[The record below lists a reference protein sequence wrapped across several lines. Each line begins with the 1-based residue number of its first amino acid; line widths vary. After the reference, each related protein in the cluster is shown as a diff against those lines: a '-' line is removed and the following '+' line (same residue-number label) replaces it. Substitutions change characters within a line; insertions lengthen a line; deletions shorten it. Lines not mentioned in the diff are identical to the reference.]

1 MPGAENSLFE
11 IGVHTMD
18 VTPRVGDLSGWMA
31 GYGWGPRGTGG
42 TWATAR
48 ALRAQCVVIWDN
60 GFPNAL
66 LRVDVAG
73 IPRSVHDEVRRRV
86 VEEEQLVGHTADFLM
101 AASHTHS
108 GPCIGADDHLN
119 AYVTYHLQPGDVAAV
134 DHFTA
139 HFVDELVETVRLAI
153 DTPPVPVTLHYAE
166 GDADIAFNRTGLG
179 QTLPRVPVVA
189 ARSTA
194 DGSLAAVLFG
204 HACHPVS
211 RGNDAVYDSDHCGY
225 AAELVESQ
233 LGGVPALYFQG
244 AAGDLNPITNPAVGS
259 GDGLVGWNGTV
270 LGIAVLETLDSGSFT
285 EITGPLRN
293 SLEWIDLP
301 VEVDPGDVAVRA
313 ELRSGYEARIA
324 AFADDNT
331 ANGAARR
338 HAELMVGQIDN
349 GTLELSVPM
358 PIQCWRLGGLT
369 ILGLGHEVCS
379 SYDIRLH
386 ARFSGSLW
394 VMAYVNETSIYLP
407 PDELLW
413 PISYEGGGGDGTH
426 LALIG
431 GCLIPYTWPCP
442 LRASPNDGT
451 TPPDGAPGSAP
462 RTVMDAC
469 LRILGS

>member
-1 MPGAENSLFE
+1 
-11 IGVHTMD
+11 
-18 VTPRVGDLSGWMA
+18 
-31 GYGWGPRGTGG
+31 
-42 TWATAR
+42 
-48 ALRAQCVVIWDN
+48 
-60 GFPNAL
+60 
-66 LRVDVAG
+66 
-73 IPRSVHDEVRRRV
+73 
-86 VEEEQLVGHTADFLM
+86 
-101 AASHTHS
+101 
-108 GPCIGADDHLN
+108 
-119 AYVTYHLQPGDVAAV
+119 
-134 DHFTA
+134 
-139 HFVDELVETVRLAI
+139 
-153 DTPPVPVTLHYAE
+153 
-166 GDADIAFNRTGLG
+166 
-179 QTLPRVPVVA
+179 VVA